1 MTATVQST
9 EVRILRSDS
18 GTLFDRLD
26 SDQLPYNA
34 RVQRTL
40 VNSRWAGYFGAVFG
54 TAVVTGLLAPFHEQ
68 VNSTTVAVAF
78 LLVVLFVAFFWGSRP
93 ALLASVLGVFC
104 FNYFF
109 LPPLYT
115 LSIAH
120 PQNWV
125 SLAAFFTTA
134 LAVGQLSAR
143 AKQRAEEA
151 EAARREIERLYEELQ
166 TAFERAS
173 HTEALRQSE
182 KLKSAL
188 LDAVTHDLRTPLTS
202 IKASITT
209 LLDEARGRTEEHQPV
224 ALDTE
229 SRLEML
235 EVIDEESDRLNRFI
249 GGLIDLARIEAGEL
263 HLRRR
268 WGTVDEI
275 ISTALARAEP
285 FTRDH
290 EVEITIG
297 TDLPVV
303 RVDERAVSEVVYT
316 LVDNAAKYSPRGS
329 IIRINAERSGDGMI
343 TMAVEDKGEG
353 VAVALRER
361 VFDKFFRATRDGDIS
376 THQPSGTGMGLAIAK
391 GIVEAHDGKI
401 WIEPG
406 TDGAGTR
413 VVFTL
418 PIGDE
423 EIIETTEHS
432 VPFDTRNP

>member
-1 MTATVQST
+1 M
-9 EVRILRSDS
+9 
-18 GTLFDRLD
+18 
-26 SDQLPYNA
+26 A
-34 RVQRTL
+34 RNL
-40 VNSRWAGYFGAVFG
+40 ANLRWAGYFGAVLG
-54 TAVVTGLLAPFHEQ
+54 AAVVTALLAPFHEQ
-68 VNSTTVAVAF
+68 INSTTVALAF
-78 LLVVLFVAFFWGSRP
+78 LLVVLFVALFWGSRP
-93 ALLASVLGVFC
+93 ALLASVLGMFC
-104 FNYFF
+104 LNFFF

-125 SLAAFFTTA
+125 ALTAFFTTA

-151 EAARREIERLYEELQ
+151 QQGRHEIERLYKELQ
-166 TAFERAS
+166 EVFERAS
-173 HTEALRQSE
+173 QAEALRQSE
-182 KLKSAL
+182 RLKSAL

-209 LLDEARGRTEEHQPV
+209 LLDEVRGRTHEEQLV
-224 ALDTE
+224 ALDSE
-229 SRLEML
+229 SRLEMM

-285 FTRDH
+285 FTEGR
-290 EVEITIG
+290 EVEISVEAE
-297 TDLPVV
+297 LPVV

-316 LVDNAAKYSPRGS
+316 LVDNAAKYSPAGTK
-329 IIRINAERSGDGMI
+329 ILITAQRSDDGMI
-343 TMAVEDKGEG
+343 MMAAEDQGEG
-353 VAVALRER
+353 IALDLRER
-361 VFDKFFRATRDGDIS
+361 VFDKFFRAIRDGDIS

-391 GIVEAHDGKI
+391 GIVEAHEGRI
-401 WIEPG
+401 WIESG
-406 TDGAGTR
+406 SGDKGTR

-423 EIIETTEHS
+423 EITERPEQTTRE
-432 VPFDTRNP
+432 VTELL

>member
-1 MTATVQST
+1 M
-9 EVRILRSDS
+9 
-18 GTLFDRLD
+18 
-26 SDQLPYNA
+26 
-34 RVQRTL
+34 
-40 VNSRWAGYFGAVFG
+40 
-54 TAVVTGLLAPFHEQ
+54 
-68 VNSTTVAVAF
+68 
-78 LLVVLFVAFFWGSRP
+78 
-93 ALLASVLGVFC
+93 LGVFSLN
-104 FNYFF
+104 FFF

-125 SLAAFFTTA
+125 ALTAFFTTA

-143 AKQRAEEA
+143 AKRRAEEA
-151 EAARREIERLYEELQ
+151 EERKREIERLYQELQ
-166 TAFERAS
+166 SVFERAS
-173 HTEALRQSE
+173 QAEALRQSE

-209 LLDEARGRTEEHQPV
+209 LLDEVRGRSPEEPFV
-224 ALDTE
+224 ALDSE
-229 SRLEML
+229 SRLEMM

-285 FTRDH
+285 LTQGR
-290 EVEITIG
+290 ELVVNMETE
-297 TDLPVV
+297 LPVV

-316 LVDNAAKYSPRGS
+316 LIDNATKYSPRS
-329 IIRINAERSGDGMI
+329 AKIIITAQRSDDGMI
-343 TMAVEDKGEG
+343 MMAVEDKGEG
-353 VAVALRER
+353 VAVDLRER

-376 THQPSGTGMGLAIAK
+376 TQQPSGTGMGLAIAK
-391 GIVEAHDGKI
+391 GIVEAHNGKI
-401 WIEPG
+401 WIESG
-406 TDGAGTR
+406 TGGKGTR

-423 EIIETTEHS
+423 EITERPERS
-432 VPFDTRNP
+432 VPVASESL